1 MAQNLT
7 FGEADFQQ
15 FIRLKNQL
23 VNAIR
28 DTSKKENL
36 PPMQVKLPAKDMEEQ
51 LKLTHKFEE
60 VVDRPHRKFFVTLLR
75 YIVEKLETS
84 HVQVR
89 FFGRNKEDKNSI
101 DLFM

>member
-1 MAQNLT
+1 
-7 FGEADFQQ
+7 
-15 FIRLKNQL
+15 
-23 VNAIR
+23 
-28 DTSKKENL
+28 
-36 PPMQVKLPAKDMEEQ
+36 MQVKLPAKDMEEQ

-101 DLFM
+101 DLFMWTINSMNLFVHLMWRYLYMIKLLLKNFFVMFCNK